1 MEYLVLIK
9 MLGVQQE
16 QGERKK
22 EKMHNEYN
30 LEILHQEGFKILT
43 EVVIVEVEIV
53 KSESLNL
60 KKLKRHIALVMINLN
75 P

>member
-1 MEYLVLIK
+1 